1 MTGPVDFRKDGA
13 IVVIVVD
20 NPPVNA
26 LSQGV
31 RAELNDQQA
40 AAADA
45 DQIYTTAR
53 ELTRAMDEIVWA
65 VNPRHDTLE
74 GLLNYL
80 EKFAQDFLL
89 TAGIRCRLDLPEGIP
104 PLPLT
109 AEVRHNLFLAFK
121 EALNNAVRH
130 AAASEVRVALTLEP
144 GGVALAVE
152 DNGCGFSPGASAG
165 AGAADRFASG
175 EGLEN
180 MRRRLA
186 KVGGVC
192 EIDSAPGKGTRV
204 AFRIKTRAIP

>member
-1 MTGPVDFRKDGA
+1 MLSESADNELDEPARAGA
-13 IVVIVVD
+13 ALRVICD
-20 NPPVNA
+20 
-26 LSQGV
+26 
-31 RAELNDQQA
+31 
-40 AAADA
+40 
-45 DQIYTTAR
+45 TAR

-80 EKFAQDFLL
+80 EKFAQDFLH
-89 TAGIRCRLDLPEGIP
+89 TAGIRCRLDLPEKLP
-104 PLPLT
+104 PWPLT

-130 AAASEVRVALTLEP
+130 AAASEVRVALTLET
-144 GGVALAVE
+144 GALALAVE

-165 AGAADRFASG
+165 EGAADRFASG

-192 EIDSAPGKGTRV
+192 EINSAPGKGTRV
-204 AFRIKTRAIP
+204 VFRIKTRATP